1 MAAVEEDVLEIN
13 EAFYRAF
20 NQKDVQ
26 AMDRIWSCSDEI
38 SCIHPGWN
46 VLRGRDA
53 VLDSWHGILTN
64 AGQPR
69 IVTGGAIATFTGDT
83 AVVICRELVSGSA
96 LVATNVFVRENGE
109 WRLLHH
115 QSGPVASMV

>member
-1 MAAVEEDVLEIN
+1 MAASDEDVLATN

-20 NQKDVQ
+20 NQKDVE
-26 AMDRIWSCSDEI
+26 AMDRVWSASDSI

-46 VLRGRDA
+46 VLRGREA
-53 VLDSWHGILTN
+53 VLDSWQAILTN

-69 IVTGGAIATFTGDT
+69 IVTGGAFATCTGDT
-83 AVVICRELVSGSA
+83 AVVICRELVAGSA
-96 LVATNVFVRENGE
+96 LVATNVFVLESGA

-115 QSGPVASMV
+115 QSGPVASIS